1 MIKYI
6 HTAICSVALAGPVWS
21 QELPDNAELVG
32 RIAAE
37 IPAWW
42 QINEFRE
49 VASSDVGDISQPRSL
64 VRFEADAGPTAPLF
78 TEVDRMPP
86 FVMLMPTQATD
97 DERTLYGVMDLRYR
111 AGNWTS
117 SIEIEN
123 PVGEMGMPRDMFAT
137 PTLIVGSPE
146 AEAAITDLQMA
157 EEAQAVARFE
167 SNLAS
172 LRTEHRAA
180 TEELEAA
187 QDAEIETM
195 RRNHAETMA
204 RLERDLQ
211 QELTDLTEGLE
222 PRIAQ
227 ARAAHNEALTE
238 LAREQEEELESIR
251 ADYASQRSALREE
264 LNGEIA
270 TLEVELEAQIERLE
284 TRLESSQRAQ
294 ELEASYLESVEA
306 RNEMAITLREAMETA
321 IARRISLIETL
332 PTRYDGGVRCRDADG
347 RIDRSWQLAIEFG
360 EANPS
365 GMRGHFGIDRSS
377 RLSSSGSRTGS
388 ANLVIRSDDLT
399 LPLDARLSFAGS
411 SSYQHLPAAVD
422 VTVSETVVISGTE
435 STSWNIDGDSTEVSC
450 VYELS

>member
-1 MIKYI
+1 MFKVIP
-6 HTAICSVALAGPVWS
+6 TALFSVALAGPVWS
-21 QELPDNAELVG
+21 QDLPDDAELVD
-32 RIAAE
+32 RVTAE

-42 QINEFRE
+42 QITEFRE
-49 VASSDVGDISQPRSL
+49 IASSDVGDVSQPRSL
-64 VRFEADAGPTAPLF
+64 VRFEADAGPTVPLF

-86 FVMLMPTQATD
+86 FVMLMPTQAAD
-97 DERTLYGVMDLRYR
+97 DGRTLYGVMDLRYR

-123 PVGEMGMPRDMFAT
+123 PVDEMGVPRDMFST
-137 PTLIVGSPE
+137 PTLIVGSPK

-157 EEAQAVARFE
+157 QEAQAVARFE

-172 LRTEHRAA
+172 LRAEHRAT
-180 TEELEAA
+180 TEQLEAT

-195 RRNHAETMA
+195 RRDHAATMD

-211 QELTDLTEGLE
+211 QELTDLTAGLE

-227 ARAAHNEALTE
+227 ARAAHNEALAE

-294 ELEASYLESVEA
+294 ELEAAYLESVEA
-306 RNEMAITLREAMETA
+306 HNEMAITLREAMETA
-321 IARRISLIETL
+321 IARRVSLLQAL
-332 PTRYDGGVRCRDADG
+332 PARYDGGVRCRDADG
-347 RIDRSWQLAIEFG
+347 RTDRSWQLAMEF
-360 EANPS
+360 EDPNPS
-365 GMRGHFGIDRSS
+365 GMRGRFGIDNS
-377 RLSSSGSRTGS
+377 RVTRGNTKSRGT
-388 ANLVIRSDDLT
+388 ANLLIRSDDLT
-399 LPLDARLSFAGS
+399 LPIDARLSFAGARDAS
-411 SSYQHLPAAVD
+411 HLPPTVD
-422 VTVSETVVISGTE
+422 VTISETVVISGNET
-435 STSWNIDGDSTEVSC
+435 TNWTIDGESTEVTC